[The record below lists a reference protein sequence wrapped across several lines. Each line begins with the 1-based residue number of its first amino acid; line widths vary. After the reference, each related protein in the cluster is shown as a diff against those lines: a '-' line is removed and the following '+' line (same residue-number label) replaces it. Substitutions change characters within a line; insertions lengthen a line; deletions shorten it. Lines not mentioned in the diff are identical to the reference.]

1 MLDNDDF
8 ITLSFLCYQGIET
21 AAVDTFV
28 VIRYSVV
35 FDHLH
40 IFKKLENTEIWEF
53 RTLYNGICY
62 RLFSFWDTEEETWV
76 IATHGI
82 VSIIHLE
89 YLLLVDYQYYTLKTV
104 EK

>member
-53 RTLYNGICY
+53 RTLYNGICTASPTGFVGCAE
-62 RLFSFWDTEEETWV
+62 LCHNQIV
-76 IATHGI
+76 I
-82 VSIIHLE
+82 VVL
-89 YLLLVDYQYYTLKTV
+89 QR
-104 EK
+104 